1 MKEPIVTVIGKGV
14 MIGIYVGIVV
24 FFITKALEYYG
35 IL

>member
-1 MKEPIVTVIGKGV
+1 MKEPIVTTVGRCV

-24 FFITKALEYYG
+24 FFIAKALEYYG